1 MKPMK
6 GKLLCAALAL
16 LLFLQTGCA
25 GQQSRE
31 TVPVGNLQESVD
43 LLTEELEALDAAAGT
58 GSGPAGAGRRNRW
71 HTMRVWITP
80 TWDGIRMT

>member
-43 LLTEELEALDAAAGT
+43 LLTEELEALDAP
-58 GSGPAGAGRRNRW
+58 PAQDLGLPVPARNRW

>member
-43 LLTEELEALDAAAGT
+43 LLTEELEALDAPPAQDLGLPVPGAGT
-58 GSGPAGAGRRNRW
+58 GGIPCGCGLRR
-71 HTMRVWITP
+71 HGMVSV
-80 TWDGIRMT
+80 